1 VSGVVPD
8 GAAQATNAPS
18 EKGSPRGVNDSL
30 WWALPLTTAKETGLR
45 ENRPSSNRLGNKL
58 VTPLTGA

>member
-1 VSGVVPD
+1 MSGVVPD

-18 EKGSPRGVNDSL
+18 EKGSPRGVNDCL

-45 ENRPSSNRLGNKL
+45 ENRTSSNRL
-58 VTPLTGA
+58 VTNWSHH